1 MSQYQ
6 EIQKVNNVTIIKA
19 LNGRLGLK
27 DSSNS
32 IVLGTKYDSIVPL
45 SNIDGN
51 RFYKLEIDGLIG
63 IYDTVRVDF
72 VIDCKLTKIIKVDTT
87 QRIVKAKAPMW
98 ECLFLKKFPLL
109 WADTEIPLP

>member
-19 LNGRLGLK
+19 PNGRLGFK

-32 IVLGTKYDSIVPL
+32 IVLGTRYDSIIPL
-45 SNIDGN
+45 SNIEGN
-51 RFYKLEIDGLIG
+51 RFYKMEKDGLIG
-63 IYDTVRVDF
+63 IYDTVRVNL
-72 VIDCKLTKIIKVDTT
+72 VMDCKLTKIIKVDTI
-87 QRIVKAKAPMW
+87 QRVVKARVPMW
-98 ECLFLKKFPLL
+98 KCSFLKKFPLF

>member
-6 EIQKVNNVTIIKA
+6 EIQKVNNVTIIKDS
-19 LNGRLGLK
+19 NGRLGLK

-32 IVLGTKYDSIVPL
+32 IVLGTKYNSIVLL

-63 IYDTVRVDF
+63 IYDTVGVKL
-72 VIDCKLTKIIKVDTT
+72 VIDCKLTKIERVDTLR
-87 QRIVKAKAPMW
+87 RIVKAKVPIW
-98 ECLFLKKFPLL
+98 ECSFLKKFPLL
-109 WADTEIPLP
+109 WMDTEIPLP